1 LVDPV
6 TLALILGGSI
16 IVIGFLGN
24 FLFERTGFPDMLLLI
39 VLGMLLGPVTGLVD
53 SSSIMGL
60 APYLAA
66 LALVFI
72 LFDGGMVMN
81 IYRVFSESPRAAIL
95 AVAGFVMSV
104 IVTTLFMMY
113 IAIPDVPLLYSV
125 LFGTILGGSSSIAVI
140 SLVSRIKVSEKC
152 STILSIESAITDILC
167 IVFSLIVIEIILKG
181 TAVDFTTIGQSIAS
195 RFSTGIV
202 LGIIFGFI
210 WLSVLK
216 RIAKASYA
224 YMLTLAVVLLAY
236 AFSEFLGGSGA
247 LCSLLFGIMLGNEKE
262 IYRMLRMERP
272 SNLVVDVGLKRFE
285 SEVAFLLRTFFFV
298 YIGLIV
304 TISSITTVITGIILS
319 LMLLLIRFGA
329 VTFATI
335 RSDELVKERPI
346 MVVVLTRGLAA
357 AVLATLPSQYS
368 TSEAIAKYGSP
379 AELFAKLSSLYINL
393 AVLVIL
399 ATAIITTVGIPLL
412 KRRAGKKPN
421 SG

>member
-1 LVDPV
+1 MVDPV

>member
-24 FLFERTGFPDMLLLI
+24 YVFERTGFPDMLLLI
-39 VLGMLLGPVTGLVD
+39 VLGMLLGPLTGLVD
-53 SSSIMGL
+53 SSSIMDL

-81 IYRVFSESPRAAIL
+81 IYRVFSESPRAAVL
-95 AVAGFVMSV
+95 AVAGFAISV
-104 IVTTLFMMY
+104 IATTLFMMY
-113 IAIPDVPLLYSV
+113 IVIPDVPLSYSV

-167 IVFSLIVIEIILKG
+167 IVFSLVIIEIILKG
-181 TAVDFTTIGQSIAS
+181 VSVDLTTIGQSIAS
-195 RFSTGIV
+195 RFSTGAV
-202 LGIIFGFI
+202 LGVIFGLI
-210 WLSVLK
+210 WLSTLK

-236 AFSEFLGGSGA
+236 AFSEFLGGSGS

-262 IYRMLRMERP
+262 IYRILRMERP
-272 SNLVVDVGLKRFE
+272 PNTAVDVGLKRFE

-304 TISSITTVITGIILS
+304 TIGNVTTVIIGVVLS
-319 LMLLLIRFGA
+319 LMLLLVRFGA
-329 VTFATI
+329 VAFATI

-346 MVVVLTRGLAA
+346 MVAVLTRGLAA
-357 AVLATLPSQYS
+357 AVLATLPLQYS
-368 TSEAIAKYGSP
+368 TLEAIEKYGPP
-379 AELFAKLSSLYINL
+379 AEFFAKLSSLYINL
-393 AVLVIL
+393 AVLIIL

-412 KRRAGKKPN
+412 KRRAGKN
-421 SG
+421 